1 MTRVEIDT
9 GLILLVAVLSA
20 ALYIV
25 VIAARKQQLLGRP
38 GGIQLALRNGHD
50 GWKLGVGR
58 YAGDDL
64 LWYGAWRPGR
74 RPTRALSRNSLE
86 ITGQRGRRASEAI
99 LPEGYTVVE
108 CRDGDDTVSLCLSVG
123 AVTGF
128 LSWLEASAPRS

>member
-1 MTRVEIDT
+1 MTRVEVDT
-9 GLILLVAVLSA
+9 GLILLVVVLAA

-38 GGIQLALRNGHD
+38 GGIQLALRIGHE

-74 RPTRALSRNSLE
+74 RPNRTLSRNALE
-86 ITGQRGRRASEAI
+86 ISGQRGRRANEAI

-108 CRDGDDTVSLCLSVG
+108 CRDGDENISLCLSVG

>member
-1 MTRVEIDT
+1 MTRVEVDT
-9 GLILLVAVLSA
+9 GLVLLVAILAA

-25 VIAARKQQLLGRP
+25 VVAARKQQLLGRP
-38 GGIQLALRNGHD
+38 GGIQLALRMGHE

-74 RPTRALSRNSLE
+74 RPNRALSRNSLE
-86 ITGQRGRRASEAI
+86 ITGQRGRRANEAI

-108 CRDGDDTVSLCLSVG
+108 CRDGDETVSLCLSVG

>member
-1 MTRVEIDT
+1 MTRVEVDT
-9 GLILLVAVLSA
+9 GLILLVVVLAA

-25 VIAARKQQLLGRP
+25 VVAARKQQLLGRP
-38 GGIQLALRNGHD
+38 GGIQLALRVD
-50 GWKLGVGR
+50 QEGWKLGVGR

-74 RPTRALSRNSLE
+74 RPNRALSRNSLE
-86 ITGQRGRRASEAI
+86 ITGQRGRRANEAI
-99 LPEGYTVVE
+99 LPEFYTVVE
-108 CRDGDDTVSLCLSVG
+108 CRDGDENVSLCLSVG

>member
-1 MTRVEIDT
+1 MTNIEIDS
-9 GLILLVAVLSA
+9 GLVVLILLA
-20 ALYIV
+20 ALVLYVV

-38 GGIQLALRNGHD
+38 GGIQLALRVGHE

-74 RPTRALSRNSLE
+74 RPNRALSRNSLE
-86 ITGQRGRRASEAI
+86 ITGQRGRRANEPM
-99 LPEGYTVVE
+99 LPDGSDVVE
-108 CRDGDDTVSLCLSVG
+108 CRLGDETVALCLSRA